1 MERKSS
7 IAMSTIFSIGQSAL
21 SAAQIGVNT
30 AGNNIA
36 NVSTPGY
43 SRQQVVQTVA
53 ASGEGTRVA
62 DVQRV
67 YSDYLGRQLVSSQS
81 ANSQLQTQYSQ
92 IQPIE
97 RMLSDSTT
105 AGLGPALQNFF
116 NGLQDLAA
124 APADP
129 VARQALLSNAEA
141 LTSGFQQLQGR
152 LDEVDQSLNQQIA
165 SSVSLVN
172 ESAQRLV
179 DLNQAILSSGNLD
192 EGKSSNDLLDQRNQ
206 LVSDLSKQIKVTVS
220 EQGGEFNL
228 FIGNGQPLVLG
239 TRGYSLQ
246 TLVSKTDP
254 KRTEVAYGDGTPMK
268 ADDFAGGALGGLLEF
283 RDQTLVPTQNA
294 LGRVALGLASG
305 VNAQHR
311 QGITLDNQ
319 SGGDFFDIPPMSTIA
334 SSANQG
340 NATLQASLADV
351 SKLGTS
357 DYSLQRSGD
366 SYRLIRSADQK
377 VINSSTDLQKTLAA
391 AATEG
396 LTLNVTGEIK
406 PGDAFLIRP
415 TAHAA
420 GALAVALQS
429 VNEIAAAS
437 TSSAVGDNGN
447 LLKMADLQ
455 STKVL
460 EGGSRSYQS
469 AYVQLVGQVG
479 SKTRELEVT
488 SIASEQIQTQAERS
502 LQDVAGV
509 NLDEEA
515 ANLIRYQQS
524 YQAAGKVIQ
533 LAKQMFDTVLSI
545 SN

>member
-1 MERKSS
+1 
-7 IAMSTIFSIGQSAL
+7 MSTIFSIGQSAL

>member
-1 MERKSS
+1 
-7 IAMSTIFSIGQSAL
+7 MSTIFSIGQSAL
-21 SAAQIGVNT
+21 NAAQVGVNT

-81 ANSQLQTQYSQ
+81 ANSQLQAQYSQ

-105 AGLGPALQNFF
+105 SGLGPALQNFF

-152 LDEVDQSLNQQIA
+152 LDEVGQSLNQQIS

-172 ESAQRLV
+172 DSAQRLAA
-179 DLNQAILSSGNLD
+179 LNQSILSSGNLN

-239 TRGYSLQ
+239 TKSYSLQ
-246 TLVSKTDP
+246 AIGSKTDP

-268 ADDFAGGALGGLLEF
+268 ANDFAGGALGGLLEF
-283 RDQTLVPTQNA
+283 RDQTLVSTQNA

-311 QGITLDNQ
+311 EGITLDNQ
-319 SGGDFFDIPPMSTIA
+319 NGGDFFDIPPMSA
-334 SSANQG
+334 VANSANQG
-340 NATLQASLADV
+340 NATLQASLADA
-351 SKLGTS
+351 SKLSTS

-366 SYRLIRSADQK
+366 TFRLIRSADQK
-377 VINSSTDLQKTLAA
+377 VINSSTDLNETLAA

-396 LTLNVTGEIK
+396 FALNVTGEIK
-406 PGDAFLIRP
+406 TGDAFLIRP
-415 TAHAA
+415 TGHAA
-420 GALAVALQS
+420 GAISVAIQS

-488 SIASEQIQTQAERS
+488 STAAEQIQTQAERS
-502 LQDVAGV
+502 LQDVSGV

-533 LAKQMFDTVLSI
+533 LAKQLFDTVLSI

>member
-1 MERKSS
+1 
-7 IAMSTIFSIGQSAL
+7 MSTIFSIGQSAL
-21 SAAQIGVNT
+21 NAAQVGVNT

-43 SRQQVVQTVA
+43 SRQQVVQTAA

-81 ANSQLQTQYSQ
+81 ANSQLQAQYSQ

-105 AGLGPALQNFF
+105 SGLGPALQNFF

-152 LDEVDQSLNQQIA
+152 LDEVGQSLNQQIS

-172 ESAQRLV
+172 DSAQRLAA
-179 DLNQAILSSGNLD
+179 LNQSILSSGNLSQ
-192 EGKSSNDLLDQRNQ
+192 GKSSNDLVDQRNQ

-239 TRGYSLQ
+239 TKSYSLQ
-246 TLVSKTDP
+246 TIGSKTDP

-283 RDQTLVPTQNA
+283 RDQTLVSTQNA

-311 QGITLDNQ
+311 EGITLDNQ
-319 SGGDFFDIPPMSTIA
+319 NGGDFFDIPPMSA
-334 SSANQG
+334 VANSANQG
-340 NATLQASLADV
+340 NATLQASLADA
-351 SKLGTS
+351 SKLSTS

-366 SYRLIRSADQK
+366 TYRLIRSADQK
-377 VINSSTDLQKTLAA
+377 VINSSTDLNETLVA

-396 LTLNVTGEIK
+396 FALNVTGEIK
-406 PGDAFLIRP
+406 TGDAFLIRP
-415 TAHAA
+415 TGHVA
-420 GALAVALQS
+420 GAISVAIQS

-447 LLKMADLQ
+447 LLKMVDLQ

-488 SIASEQIQTQAERS
+488 STAAEQIQTQAERS
-502 LQDVAGV
+502 LQDVSGV

-533 LAKQMFDTVLSI
+533 LAKQLFDTVLSI